1 MENRPAYLLNDV
13 LFLFI
18 KLDIEDVLID
28 QFSNMIIT
36 PLIYEELSLEPY
48 VKEKLDNLIKNKIIS
63 VKDIKV
69 FSNEF
74 EIFMEL
80 SCNDYL
86 GDNSASLLAKAYVN
100 NGIFVCCYI
109 EDFKDYLNKYN
120 IDSLSFEEIL
130 DNGIKKDIINHE
142 DIIDI
147 LDKME
152 HLKVS
157 FKEEYLLELRN
168 KYHIN

>member
-48 VKEKLDNLIKNKIIS
+48 VKEKLDNLIKNKVIS

-86 GDNSASLLAKAYVN
+86 GDN
-100 NGIFVCCYI
+100 
-109 EDFKDYLNKYN
+109 
-120 IDSLSFEEIL
+120 
-130 DNGIKKDIINHE
+130 
-142 DIIDI
+142 
-147 LDKME
+147 
-152 HLKVS
+152 
-157 FKEEYLLELRN
+157 
-168 KYHIN
+168 